1 MSKDHHDKKT
11 PDMLGEKRKPGPK
24 PSGKALTSAQRQ
36 RKYRDRVRAQ
46 MAELKALKTQ
56 KNSQAFRDQSG
67 PVLPHPSKID
77 RFED

>member
-1 MSKDHHDKKT
+1 MKDHHDKKT

-36 RKYRDRVRAQ
+36 RNYRQRVRERQAYLESVV
-46 MAELKALKTQ
+46 ELL
-56 KNSQAFRDQSG
+56 G
-67 PVLPHPSKID
+67 PSLPHPSKID